1 MVGSATGGMGAA
13 HPWTW
18 VHTFVPH
25 TGLVIPTL
33 RVDCALRPAF
43 SIWVTKHLRQALAGC
58 CPVPVIADSIDATGR
73 GVAGINDFRSWRCC
87 GNSVASVEGISLVSL
102 VANTDWNMAPDS
114 TVCVDT
120 TKSRAWIL
128 ASFVG
133 TSKFLRAV

>member
-73 GVAGINDFRSWRCC
+73 GVARVNYFRSCRGCS
-87 GNSVASVEGISLVSL
+87 NSVTSAKRISLVSL
-102 VANTDWNMAPDS
+102 VASANRNMVPDS
-114 TVCVDT
+114 AVGIDATQART
-120 TKSRAWIL
+120 RIL
-128 ASFVG
+128 TSLSNASKILG
-133 TSKFLRAV
+133 AV